1 MWSEFLDVTYMTIN
15 MYSLYNVFL
24 VKITCNRNC
33 LFTYIANN
41 WIIVM
46 SLIYHAFSRISIT
59 TSYIINIPNANFIRY
74 TSLEVG
80 LSRFKLLLRLL
91 AHTLWC
97 SVAIDNDTIILT
109 NYRRLRDR
117 MDSIQ
122 NVVDLCCHSQG
133 QCTLLFLFILLT
145 FSNIHI

>member
-46 SLIYHAFSRISIT
+46 SLIYHAFREFLLPHLTLLTFQMQISSDIHRSKLVYQDSSF
-59 TSYIINIPNANFIRY
+59 SYDCCLTP
-74 TSLEVG
+74 
-80 LSRFKLLLRLL
+80 
-91 AHTLWC
+91 C
-97 SVAIDNDTIILT
+97 DVATDNDTIILT

-122 NVVDLCCHSQG
+122 NVVDLCSHGQG

-145 FSNIHI
+145 FSNTHI

>member
-33 LFTYIANN
+33 QFTYIANY

-46 SLIYHAFSRISIT
+46 SLIYHAFSRISLT
-59 TSYIINIPNANFIRY
+59 TSYIINISNANIIRY
-74 TSLEVG
+74 IHRS
-80 LSRFKLLLRLL
+80 KLVYQDSSFSYDCWL
-91 AHTLWC
+91 TPC
-97 SVAIDNDTIILT
+97 DVATDNDTIILT
-109 NYRRLRDR
+109 NYRRLHDR

-122 NVVDLCCHSQG
+122 NVVDLCCHGQG